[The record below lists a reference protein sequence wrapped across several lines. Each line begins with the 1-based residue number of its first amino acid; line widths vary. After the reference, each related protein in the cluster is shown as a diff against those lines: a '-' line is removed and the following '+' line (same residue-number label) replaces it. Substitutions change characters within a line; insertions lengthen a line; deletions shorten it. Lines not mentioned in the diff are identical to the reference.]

1 MKSLKLKIFSSL
13 ILYLFIIP
21 FSLNL
26 TPSYQDYA
34 QKVYTCE
41 NLTKIVSKSN
51 HDLISFMKSN
61 ITQFKSQSH
70 SCIDTLIKYAKIPVL
85 DFYLNE
91 LCNMGVEYKEN
102 LEISLNTI
110 LTQINDVYN
119 KHKYSETQYQTVFPA
134 SKWAQSMDEVFIEV
148 KFAHRHDSP
157 GCLEMKNLKVELKER
172 SVKLI
177 GYCVLGDV
185 PIKMDF
191 DIKLWNKIN
200 VKESKHFESS
210 VGRYQFNLVKK
221 KKDNYWKKLMDEKM
235 TIPTNMRVWFE
246 MKEKYQE
253 QLEKYEN
260 DEFDESIKEMMET
273 IEQEEKNKKKNK
285 TKSKNKKKKKKK
297 KSKTDT
303 TDL

>member
-1 MKSLKLKIFSSL
+1 MSLSLLKIFYFLL
-13 ILYLFIIP
+13 IFINI
-21 FSLNL
+21 SQ
-26 TPSYQDYA
+26 SYQQYI
-34 QKVYTCE
+34 QQQYTCS
-41 NLTKIVSKSN
+41 NLSKIISQSN
-51 HDLISFMKSN
+51 HDLISIMKSN

-91 LCNMGVEYKEN
+91 LCTMGVEYKEN

-119 KHKYSETQYQTVFPA
+119 KHKYSEAQYQTVFPA

-172 SVKLI
+172 CVKLI

-210 VGRYQFNLVKK
+210 VGRYQFNLMKK
-221 KKDNYWKKLMDEKM
+221 KKDSYWKKLLDEK
-235 TIPTNMRVWFE
+235 TSIPTNMRVWFE

-253 QLEKYEN
+253 QLDKYESEEN

-285 TKSKNKKKKKKK
+285 TKTKGKKKKKKK
-297 KSKTDT
+297 KSKNNT

>member
-1 MKSLKLKIFSSL
+1 MKSLKLKIFSSFLLNICL
-13 ILYLFIIP
+13 IPIS
-21 FSLNL
+21 FSLSS
-26 TPSYQDYA
+26 SYSQYMA
-34 QKVYTCE
+34 NNYTCE
-41 NLTKIVSKSN
+41 NLTKIISKNN
-51 HDLISFMKSN
+51 HDLISLMKSN
-61 ITQFKSQSH
+61 ITQFKTQSH

-221 KKDNYWKKLMDEKM
+221 KKDNYWKKLMEDKVP
-235 TIPTNMRVWFE
+235 IPSNMRVWFE

-260 DEFDESIKEMMET
+260 DEFDESIKEMMEN
-273 IEQEEKNKKKNK
+273 IEKEEKNKKNK

-297 KSKTDT
+297 KSKTNT

>member
-1 MKSLKLKIFSSL
+1 MKLKSLFLLKIIFF
-13 ILYLFIIP
+13 LYLFT
-21 FSLNL
+21 FVYNL
-26 TPSYQDYA
+26 
-34 QKVYTCE
+34 TCE
-41 NLTKIVSKSN
+41 NFTQVISKN
-51 HDLISFMKSN
+51 TPELISLITTN
-61 ITQFKSQSH
+61 INSLQDKSH
-70 SCIDTLIKYAKIPVL
+70 SCIDTLMKYGKIEVL

-91 LCNMGVEYKEN
+91 LSKRGKEYKEN
-102 LEISLNTI
+102 LEISLNTM

-119 KHKYSETQYQTVFPA
+119 KHKYSSNDYQEVFPA
-134 SKWAQSMDEVFIEV
+134 SKWAQSLDEIFIEV

-157 GCLEMKNLKVELKER
+157 GCLEIKDLKVELKEK

-177 GYCVLGDV
+177 GYCVLGEV
-185 PIKMDF
+185 PIKMNYYIETF
-191 DIKLWNKIN
+191 DKIDT
-200 VKESKHFESS
+200 KISKHFVSS
-210 VGRYQFNLVKK
+210 VGRYQFNLKK
-221 KKDNYWKKLMDEKM
+221 KKTNNYWKQLLNDKM
-235 TIPTNMRVWFE
+235 KIPNNMRVWFE